1 MTTKDKELDAK
12 PAVKAPLKAPVTAR
26 AEVVY
31 ESREKEPS
39 MFEAAEYWPIRN
51 HANGRLEWSV
61 PASDVERFERHF
73 FVQTGRIVRKG

>member
-1 MTTKDKELDAK
+1 MTTKEKELDAK
-12 PAVKAPLKAPVTAR
+12 PVVKATVKAP

-39 MFEAAEYWPIRN
+39 MFEAAEYWPVRN
-51 HANGRLEWSV
+51 HSNGRLEWTV
-61 PASDVERFERHF
+61 PANDVERFERHF